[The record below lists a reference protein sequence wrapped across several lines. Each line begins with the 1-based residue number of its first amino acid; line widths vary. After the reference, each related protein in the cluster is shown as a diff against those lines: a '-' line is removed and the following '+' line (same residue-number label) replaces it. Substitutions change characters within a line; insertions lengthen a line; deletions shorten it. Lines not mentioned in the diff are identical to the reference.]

1 MPTYPVFNKETGEK
15 KELKMTMT
23 EYGEW
28 RNENPE
34 WDKDWS
40 AGIAGVG
47 EVGEFQDKLA
57 KSHHSWNDVLHQV
70 SKQPGSNVK
79 PI

>member
-34 WDKDWS
+34 WDKDW
-40 AGIAGVG
+40 
-47 EVGEFQDKLA
+47 Q
-57 KSHHSWNDVLHQV
+57 QV
-70 SKQPGSNVK
+70 
-79 PI
+79 